1 MENVKG
7 ICGNQEGAKHKHGVT
22 FPTTQGA
29 TFPNLKGAERG
40 VGDLTPVELVSSGRP
55 TRVGISE
62 PPLGLSAHDTSHLF
76 RLRIGIISVR
86 ATTDRVVTVTQALPL
101 SSPVTLDIH

>member
-7 ICGNQEGAKHKHGVT
+7 ICGNQQGAKHKHGIT

-29 TFPNLKGAERG
+29 TFPNLKEAERG
-40 VGDLTPVELVSSGRP
+40 VGGLMPVELVSSGRP

-62 PPLGLSAHDTSHLF
+62 PPLDL
-76 RLRIGIISVR
+76 
-86 ATTDRVVTVTQALPL
+86 
-101 SSPVTLDIH
+101 